1 MTALRPAVPADKRRL
16 VFVVPP
22 VTAED
27 RYGPMASAGNSLP
40 PHAFLYLGA
49 IARQRGWE
57 VLIVDGPAEG
67 LTLGRCAEEVLKRD
81 PTVVGFTATTMSVA
95 KAATVAEDLRR
106 SRPDL
111 TLMVGG
117 PHVTA
122 LPEQTLERCPAFD
135 LGCAGEGEPLLDALL
150 AALEDGSD
158 PSAIPGLVHRTA
170 AGEVVLNP
178 PAHEEFDL
186 DHMPSLAWDL
196 LEDFPERY
204 HAAATYLNKT
214 PFTDLIVS
222 RGCRYRCTFC
232 DNQTFGRSIRALPLD
247 KILEN
252 VDRLVLDYG
261 IKSLF
266 FTDDS
271 LMTLR
276 GQFEEMCE
284 ALIARDYDLEWS
296 INART
301 SEIDADI
308 LKLMREA
315 GCWQISYGV
324 ESGSWEIL
332 KRIKKGATPRMQERA
347 LILTDQAG
355 IKANAYIIIGF
366 PGETHETLAETEA
379 FLKRVPIDTLR
390 LTYFTPFPNTDITDD
405 MAASG
410 ELIADWTKLNFY
422 NLVYIP
428 EGLTQRDLERAYR
441 RIMARF
447 YLRPQVIRSFLPHL
461 IVPRKALALFR
472 GTWGLSKVLTARTG
486 VEPAREAGAGTVG
499 ECHS

>member
-1 MTALRPAVPADKRRL
+1 MSASRPPIGPQDRRL

-49 IARQRGWE
+49 VARAAGWQVE
-57 VLIVDGPAEG
+57 IVDGPAEEIP
-67 LTLGRCAEEVLKRD
+67 LEDCAAAVLAHK
-81 PTVVGFTATTMSVA
+81 PTVVGFTTTTMSVA

-106 SRPDL
+106 AAPEL
-111 TLMVGG
+111 LLMVGG

-122 LPEQTLERCPAFD
+122 LGKETIERLSVFD
-135 LGCAGEGEPLLDALL
+135 LGCVGEGEDALL
-150 AALEDGSD
+150 AVLRHLEAGTDPRSVPGIVSRADDGSV
-158 PSAIPGLVHRTA
+158 I
-170 AGEVVLNP
+170 ENP
-178 PAHEEFDL
+178 PSCDEVALAELPD
-186 DHMPSLAWDL
+186 LAWDML
-196 LEDFPERY
+196 TDFPEKY

-232 DNQTFGRSIRALPLD
+232 DNQTFGRSIRALPVD
-247 KILEN
+247 KILAN
-252 VDRLVLDYG
+252 IDRLVNEYG

-276 GQFEEMCE
+276 SDFEAVCRG
-284 ALIARDYDLEWS
+284 LIERNYDLEWS

-301 SEIDADI
+301 SEIDEEI
-308 LKLMREA
+308 LALMKRA

-332 KRIKKGATPRMQERA
+332 KRIKKGASPRMQKRA
-347 LILTDQAG
+347 LELTAAAG
-355 IKANAYIIIGF
+355 IKSNAYIIIGF
-366 PGETHETLAETEA
+366 PGETKETLAETEE
-379 FLKRVPIDTLR
+379 FLRSVPIDTLR
-390 LTYFTPFPNTDITDD
+390 LTYFTPFPNTDITHD
-405 MAASG
+405 MEG
-410 ELIADWTKLNFY
+410 EGEIVADWTRLNFY
-422 NLVYIP
+422 NIAYIP
-428 EGLTQRDLERAYR
+428 NGLTRKDLERTYR
-441 RIMARF
+441 KIMMRF
-447 YLRPQVIRSFLPHL
+447 YLKPRVLASFLPHL
-461 IVPRKALALFR
+461 IVPRKAAALLR
-472 GTWGLSKVLTARTG
+472 GTFGLGKLLVQGTG
-486 VEPAREAGAGTVG
+486 TGPAGGASGTGG

>member
-1 MTALRPAVPADKRRL
+1 MRFPLPPLSRDRRRA

-49 IARQRGWE
+49 VARELGWE
-57 VLIVDGPAEG
+57 VVIVDGPAFG
-67 LTLGRCAEEVLKRD
+67 LGLSGCADAVLSHD
-81 PTVVGFTATTMSVA
+81 PDLVGFTATTMSVA
-95 KAATVAEDLRR
+95 KAAAVAEDLKTR
-106 SRPDL
+106 RPDL
-111 TLMVGG
+111 PIIVGG

-122 LPEQTLERCPAFD
+122 LPVETLQRCASFD
-135 LGCAGEGEPLLDALL
+135 LGCAGEGEPALQALL
-150 AALEDGSD
+150 GCLERGED
-158 PSAIPGLVHRTA
+158 PRGIPGLVSRDD
-170 AGEVVLNP
+170 AGEAQLAPVST
-178 PAHEEFDL
+178 EEWDL
-186 DHMPSLAWDL
+186 SRQPSLAWDL
-196 LEDFPERY
+196 LPDFPEHY
-204 HAAATYLNKT
+204 HAAATYLSRT

-247 KILEN
+247 AILEN
-252 VDRLVLDYG
+252 VDRLVQDYG

-276 GQFEEMCE
+276 GQFEQMCE
-284 ALIARDYDLEWS
+284 ALIERNYDLEWS

-301 SEIDADI
+301 SEIDPQI
-308 LKLMREA
+308 LALMKRA

-324 ESGSWEIL
+324 ESGSWDIL

-347 LILTDQAG
+347 LVQTAASG
-355 IKANAYIIIGF
+355 IKSNAYIIIGF

-379 FLKRVPIDTLR
+379 FLRRVPLDTLR
-390 LTYFTPFPNTDITDD
+390 LTFFTPFPNTDITDD
-405 MAASG
+405 MLSGG

-428 EGLTQRDLERAYR
+428 EGLTKRDLERAYR
-441 RIMARF
+441 RIMAAF
-447 YLRPQVIRSFLPHL
+447 YLRPRVLRSFLPHL
-461 IVPRKALALFR
+461 LVPRKAAALVRGTLGLGKVLALGPGTSR
-472 GTWGLSKVLTARTG
+472 GASA
-486 VEPAREAGAGTVG
+486 
-499 ECHS
+499 ECHA